1 MKQGILCHCVLLW
14 QCYLWHISAW
24 LILCQGHLKS
34 QAADLL
40 EQQTLPDA
48 LMSSE
53 RELHQSATWLTRTLV
68 SALYKVP
75 AQLWEWERGTAHYH
89 PKCSLGS
96 QVHTWVSF
104 DAVRGI
110 AEMRSLKTAPEEI
123 RNWHSLEWY
132 PGRLSTASITHTLEL
147 CLLSGYMTFSKFFVV
162 FSADRQGVPEA
173 TVLWWEILPSIYSLQ
188 QAVYPLCS

>member
-1 MKQGILCHCVLLW
+1 
-14 QCYLWHISAW
+14 
-24 LILCQGHLKS
+24 
-34 QAADLL
+34 
-40 EQQTLPDA
+40 
-48 LMSSE
+48 
-53 RELHQSATWLTRTLV
+53 
-68 SALYKVP
+68 
-75 AQLWEWERGTAHYH
+75 
-89 PKCSLGS
+89 
-96 QVHTWVSF
+96 VSF

-173 TVLWWEILPSIYSLQ
+173 TVLW
-188 QAVYPLCS
+188 